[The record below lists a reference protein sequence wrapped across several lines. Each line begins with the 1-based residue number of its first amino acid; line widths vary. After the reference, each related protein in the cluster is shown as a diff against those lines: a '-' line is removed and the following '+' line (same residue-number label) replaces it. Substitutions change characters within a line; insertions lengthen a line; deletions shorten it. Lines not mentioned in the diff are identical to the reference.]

1 MGKHRLSYLD
11 RLLVGRLP
19 ANSQLTVE
27 QQTSNSFFFWWEAV
41 LHLYPTFYKESDQVT
56 ARLLTIP
63 RFTALA
69 SIPMYN
75 KDAFHVC
82 ITNTSIKEK

>member
-1 MGKHRLSYLD
+1 MGKHRLSSLD
-11 RLLVGRLP
+11 HLLVSRLP
-19 ANSQLTVE
+19 ANSRATDKQQL
-27 QQTSNSFFFWWEAV
+27 FFFWWEAV
-41 LHLYPTFYKESDQVT
+41 LHLYLTFYKESDQLI
-56 ARLLTIP
+56 ARLLAIP